1 MAFDEAL
8 AERVRRILATRED
21 VSERRM
27 FGGLAFM
34 VGDHMA
40 CGVLRDELIVRV
52 GRDGHDDAL
61 AQPHAR
67 PFDFTGRPS
76 RGIVFVGPGGIDG
89 DPQLEAWVDR
99 GVRNVTSAASPA

>member
-1 MAFDEAL
+1 MAFDDVL
-8 AERVRRILATRED
+8 ADRVRTILATRED
-21 VSERRM
+21 VSERKM

-40 CGVLRDELIVRV
+40 CGVLGPDLIVRV
-52 GRDGHDDAL
+52 GRQGANKAL

-76 RGIVFVGPGGIDG
+76 RGTVYVAPEGTATDG
-89 DPQLEAWVDR
+89 QLQSWVDR
-99 GVRNVTSAASPA
+99 GLRNATEEMS